1 MGSGR
6 DKRKKRE
13 DPTKVRERAVRQ
25 KNKELRGKKD
35 DNDEPDRFNN
45 EENLE
50 VTIQKIRKAQAKVKS
65 VAEKNVPPPSPRV
78 NGVLVKHPIRDNE
91 LLLFGGELWDGQVS
105 AIYDDLYVYNTKK
118 HTWTQIQA
126 GKGPSPRSSSQG
138 FTYKQYLF
146 IHGGEYASRTQSQFM
161 HFKDVYRFDVNL
173 CVWEEMA
180 SLKGGPSSRSGH
192 RIVPWRK
199 NAVLFGGFYD
209 NALETRYFNDVWVL
223 SQLDTVGNW
232 AEVPVPAISDVPH
245 PRSGHCLGMHDDTL
259 FVYGG
264 YSTEK
269 GSRFKRAEAT
279 VHHDLW
285 CMNLS
290 SYGQLG
296 APPIMWQRIKMA
308 GIPPPIRSGVS
319 STVFGKRMLL
329 FGGVVDID
337 STGGKT
343 VSSFNNDL
351 FAFHMDTK
359 RFFPMVLQKPK
370 KPLKKV
376 ILTGQDDDSSSSS
389 SSSDG
394 EDLED
399 ELELEESAPVK
410 VEEAEKKELPKVSY
424 EQDPVTL
431 QVMPFRR
438 MDAMMCVDGH
448 ALYVYGGLLEDG
460 KKETTMND
468 LFSLNLN
475 RMESYEVHNSM
486 NLSEAKWMGE
496 ESGSEGA
503 GSWESG
509 STVMSEDYMGRLSD
523 EDLEDMDDVP
533 MPTGN
538 VDLKAALA
546 KGSACSDDDVEQ
558 TASPEIEMNVD
569 DAPAAVPLDDIP
581 LGRTMV
587 KGKKGMK
594 LHKEQLESQLGAKSS
609 IPTPL
614 TEAETFKDFYNRTED
629 FWLKTSF
636 ESFVEMQT
644 ANETAASSTPPPT
657 DVTDLPEKDQRRVK
671 VDGQRFARL
680 RYNEAIELMKQLAI
694 CEARQKE
701 EAEYFAQLREA
712 KRRYEEEA
720 AAREAAEEQE
730 EESESDKEN

>member
-6 DKRKKRE
+6 DKRKKKE
-13 DPTKVRERAVRQ
+13 DPTKARERAIRQ
-25 KNKELRGKKD
+25 KNKETRGKKD
-35 DNDEPDRFNN
+35 GADEPDRYNN

-50 VTIQKIRKAQAKVKS
+50 VTVQKIRKAQLKVKS
-65 VAEKNVPPPSPRV
+65 VTEKNVAPPSPRV
-78 NGVLVKHPIRDNE
+78 NGTLVKHPTRDNE
-91 LLLFGGELWDGQVS
+91 LMLFGGELWDGQVS

-118 HTWTQIQA
+118 HVWTQIVA
-126 GKGPSPRSSSQG
+126 GRGPSPRSSCQG
-138 FTYKQYLF
+138 FTYKNFLF

-173 CVWEEMA
+173 CVWEEMS

-192 RIVPWRK
+192 RIVPWRGK
-199 NAVLFGGFYD
+199 NAIVFGGFYD

-223 SQLDTVGNW
+223 SQLDTVGSW
-232 AEVPVPAISDVPH
+232 TEISVPTHTESPVA
-245 PRSGHCLGMHDDTL
+245 RSGHCLGVHDDTL

-269 GSRFKRAEAT
+269 ASRFKRAEAT

-285 CMNLS
+285 CMNLAG
-290 SYGQLG
+290 YGVLG
-296 APPIMWQRIKMA
+296 GPPVMWQRVKMA

-319 STVFGKRMLL
+319 MTTFGKRMLL

-343 VSSFNNDL
+343 VSTFFNDL
-351 FAFHMDTK
+351 FAFHMDTR

-376 ILTGQDDDSSSSS
+376 ILTAGGDSSSSE
-389 SSSDG
+389 SSDSG
-394 EDLED
+394 D
-399 ELELEESAPVK
+399 ELDDELDLDEAPV
-410 VEEAEKKELPKVSY
+410 VEEAKELPKVSY
-424 EQDPVTL
+424 EQDPISL

-438 MDAMMCVDGH
+438 MDAMLCVDGH
-448 ALYVYGGLLEDG
+448 TLYVYGGLLESG

-468 LFSLNLN
+468 LFSINLN
-475 RMESYEVHNSM
+475 RMESYEVHHSM

-496 ESGSEGA
+496 DSASEGA

-509 STVMSEDYMGRLSD
+509 STVMSVDYMGRMSD
-523 EDLEDMDDVP
+523 EEDEELDGPVPPEGVDV
-533 MPTGN
+533 
-538 VDLKAALA
+538 KAALA
-546 KGSACSDDDVEQ
+546 RGAADDDEEDEDEGEAVGGQLDE
-558 TASPEIEMNVD
+558 
-569 DAPAAVPLDDIP
+569 APIAVPLDDIP

-614 TEAETFKDFYNRTED
+614 SEEEPFKEFYTRTEE
-629 FWLKTSF
+629 FWLRTSF
-636 ESFVEMQT
+636 ESFVELQ
-644 ANETAASSTPPPT
+644 AATCESGEAPAPIDKASLS
-657 DVTDLPEKDQRRVK
+657 DKDQRRIK
-671 VDGQRFARL
+671 IDAQRFSRL
-680 RYNEAIELMKQLAI
+680 RYNEAIDLMKQLAI

-701 EAEYFAQLREA
+701 EAEYFANLRA
-712 KRRYEEEA
+712 QKKKMEEEA
-720 AAREAAEEQE
+720 AAREAAEA
-730 EESESDKEN
+730 EESEESDSEEEA